1 MEWRTDGG
9 PVGIFHVTSK
19 SIGLVNT
26 NVVNVAASVN
36 TLLQSKRLSIR
47 IRRLAKIGAAI

>member
-1 MEWRTDGG
+1 MGWRIDGW

-26 NVVNVAASVN
+26 NIVNLAASVN

-47 IRRLAKIGAAI
+47 IRRLARIGAVI